1 MAARCD
7 ETSPLNGATIDH
19 RRRRT
24 NRTEQTIL
32 ASTRAR
38 PGVPGSPP
46 GPGDTRPGV
55 FTRALCV
62 GSKLA
67 VWHTPS
73 GTERRGAAG
82 GVTAQRDREGIPRL
96 ALPASRPIGVPPGRG
111 VLISRDDPGIIGLGS
126 YAARVGDYNTTT

>member
-1 MAARCD
+1 MALPSIIVGGD
-7 ETSPLNGATIDH
+7 EP
-19 RRRRT
+19 
-24 NRTEQTIL
+24 NRTIL

-46 GPGDTRPGV
+46 GTGDTRPGV
-55 FTRALCV
+55 FTRALCA

-73 GTERRGAAG
+73 GTERWGAAAG
-82 GVTAQRDREGIPRL
+82 ATAQRDREGIPRL
-96 ALPASRPIGVPPGRG
+96 ALPASQPTGIPSGRD

-126 YAARVGDYNTTT
+126 